1 MGIMLIANGMPWT
14 ERQNVWKLCVQFF
27 YYTFTSKMK
36 IKGQKVLNHN
46 YKLSAI
52 VVRANYTFL

>member
-1 MGIMLIANGMPWT
+1 MDRKAKRLEA
-14 ERQNVWKLCVQFF
+14 LCSVF